1 MNKINS
7 KLAQQVN
14 NLINDAQ
21 KIMIIQAENPDGDSL
36 GSALALEQI
45 IGDMGKE
52 PILYCPVQMP
62 NYLHYMDGWSRVTSE
77 FTSDFDLAIIVDT
90 SSSSLLERVF
100 KAGNIGVLSSKTVL
114 VLDHHDVKP
123 DLPIDALIVNE
134 HVYVATGELI
144 YELAKQFGW
153 PLNKIANESLA
164 YSILS
169 DSLGLMSV
177 ATTAQSI
184 RVISEIVDSGVKL
197 NELDER
203 RREYSK
209 KSEDI
214 FRYKGQLFERVEF
227 HLDGVLGMIVIPWE
241 EIQKYSDAYNPSMLI
256 IDEIRMVE
264 GVQIAAAFKMYP
276 DGKITCKLR
285 ANTNGVEANRIAKKF
300 GGGGH
305 IYAAGFKVRNKD
317 FTELKAEFLAAIE
330 DSMEIS
336 NEA

>member
-1 MNKINS
+1 MSIIDTKTA
-7 KLAQQVN
+7 KKVN
-14 NLINDAQ
+14 TLIADA
-21 KIMIIQAENPDGDSL
+21 KRIMIIQAENPDGDSL

-45 IGDMGKE
+45 IGDMDKE

-62 NYLHYMDGWSRVTSE
+62 NYLHYMEGWSRVTSE

-100 KAGNIGVLSSKTVL
+100 DAGNIGVLSSRAVL
-114 VLDHHDVKP
+114 VLDHHDVEP

-134 HVYVATGELI
+134 HSYVATGELI
-144 YELAKQFGW
+144 YELAQQFGW

-203 RREYSK
+203 RRQYSK

-227 HLDGVLGMIVIPWE
+227 HLDGALGIIVIPWE

-264 GVQIAAAFKMYP
+264 GVKIAAAFKMYP

-285 ANTNGVEANRIAKKF
+285 ANSGGVEANRIAEHF

-305 IYAAGFKVRNKD
+305 PYAAGFKVRNKD
-317 FTELKAEFLAAIE
+317 FAELKNEFLSVVE
-330 DSMEIS
+330 ENLKDS
-336 NEA
+336 NET